1 MDRWVTG
8 MACAT
13 PQMRIKGAA
22 GQAASVKRATREA
35 GPKNEVEAVS
45 VRIVAWTRHP
55 PPRAAKP
62 TSPHRQRFKN
72 LLASRD
78 GQVRAGTS
86 KRCDV
91 GARPKR
97 RTPAFDHEFIKARSP
112 FRSGGQRDGQGTSRK
127 ASSSRRR
134 VSSALAAASAAASAR
149 AASALASAR
158 RSVSAASRARRSF
171 SSSAASEA
179 RYSSCSDGAAAAAA

>member
-1 MDRWVTG
+1 
-8 MACAT
+8 MACAM

-62 TSPHRQRFKN
+62 TSPYRQRFKN

-112 FRSGGQRDGQGTSRK
+112 FRSRGQRDGQGTSRK

-134 VSSALAAASAAASAR
+134 VSSALAAASAR